1 MSGKRYLKKTA
12 LQDALS
18 TLMER
23 AGGMAPTETEL
34 VPVPDAAGR
43 VCAELV
49 TARLSSPPFD
59 VSAMDGVAVVASSVV
74 EASEV
79 RPVILRVPDQAAFV
93 DTGNPIP
100 DGSDAVVMVEYVV
113 AREDSQVEIM
123 SSAVPGQHIRRAGED
138 VAVGDPIVAAGERIT
153 PSLQGLLLAGGQVS
167 VPVRRKPVVYIVPT
181 GGELVKP
188 GEPVQKGQLI
198 EYNSVVL
205 SGLVRE
211 WGGEP
216 VALDPV
222 QDDESALTAAVKDA
236 LAKCDV
242 LVINGGSSAGRGD
255 IVPDVISRM
264 GELIVHGVNI
274 MPGKPLAIGFVD
286 GKPVLG
292 VPGYPVSAIVVFE
305 QFVKRLMSM
314 LLGTR
319 CPARRTVTARVGR
332 KMPGKLGTEEFVRV
346 RLACIRGEMVASPMK
361 RGAGQISSI
370 AHADG
375 IMRIPAQ
382 KECVAED
389 EMVEI
394 ELLRDEDAIRSSIV
408 GCGSYDPLLGIIDE
422 LLRKRRDGSRLV
434 FTGTGGV
441 AALAALARGEC
452 HFAACHLLE
461 ADTGEYNVPYVKR
474 YLGDA
479 AAAVV
484 KVASREIG
492 LIVPKG
498 NPHSLGS
505 ISGLTRDDVQF
516 VNRQAGSDMR
526 AFIDAKLHAASVAP
540 EKVNGYHHEVLSG
553 AQAAEAVL
561 SGEANAAIG
570 TRQAANSL
578 GLDFL
583 PLDRDQYDFVIP
595 QDLLES
601 DRVRE
606 LLEVLQSNEFKESAG
621 KLPGYDLSRAGDARN
636 VRCVGP

>member
-1 MSGKRYLKKTA
+1 
-12 LQDALS
+12 
-18 TLMER
+18 
-23 AGGMAPTETEL
+23 
-34 VPVPDAAGR
+34 
-43 VCAELV
+43 
-49 TARLSSPPFD
+49 
-59 VSAMDGVAVVASSVV
+59 
-74 EASEV
+74 
-79 RPVILRVPDQAAFV
+79 
-93 DTGNPIP
+93 
-100 DGSDAVVMVEYVV
+100 
-113 AREDSQVEIM
+113 
-123 SSAVPGQHIRRAGED
+123 
-138 VAVGDPIVAAGERIT
+138 
-153 PSLQGLLLAGGQVS
+153 
-167 VPVRRKPVVYIVPT
+167 
-181 GGELVKP
+181 
-188 GEPVQKGQLI
+188 
-198 EYNSVVL
+198 
-205 SGLVRE
+205 
-211 WGGEP
+211 
-216 VALDPV
+216 
-222 QDDESALTAAVKDA
+222 
-236 LAKCDV
+236 
-242 LVINGGSSAGRGD
+242 
-255 IVPDVISRM
+255 
-264 GELIVHGVNI
+264 
-274 MPGKPLAIGFVD
+274 
-286 GKPVLG
+286 
-292 VPGYPVSAIVVFE
+292 
-305 QFVKRLMSM
+305 
-314 LLGTR
+314 
-319 CPARRTVTARVGR
+319 
-332 KMPGKLGTEEFVRV
+332 
-346 RLACIRGEMVASPMK
+346 
-361 RGAGQISSI
+361 
-370 AHADG
+370 
-375 IMRIPAQ
+375 MRIPAQ
-382 KECVAED
+382 KEGVAED

-583 PLDRDQYDFVIP
+583 PLDRDQYDLVIP
-595 QDLLES
+595 HDLLKS